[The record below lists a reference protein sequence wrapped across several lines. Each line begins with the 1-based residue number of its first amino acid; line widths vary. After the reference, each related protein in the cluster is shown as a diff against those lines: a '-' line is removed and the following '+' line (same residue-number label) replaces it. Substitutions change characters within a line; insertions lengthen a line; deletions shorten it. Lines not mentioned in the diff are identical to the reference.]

1 MDRLSRGARVLA
13 VAAVCLA
20 LLAAGCEPRKGGVLR
35 VIPQG
40 NQYEVTYQYTLAH
53 PPPRGQV
60 YVFWLVNVDDGQ
72 MVRMGTVQPG
82 VNRVVRVQVSFPPTG
97 AIVSPEPDA
106 NVDHPGKKWELMD
119 GRVTK

>member
-13 VAAVCLA
+13 IAAVCLA
-20 LLAAGCEPRKGGVLR
+20 LLTAGCEPRKGGVLL

-40 NQYEVTYQYTLAH
+40 NQYEVTYRYTLAH

-72 MVRMGTVQPG
+72 MVRMGTIQPG
-82 VNRVVRVQVSFPPTG
+82 INRVVRVQVSFPPTG
-97 AIVSPEPDA
+97 AIVSPEPNAD
-106 NVDHPGKKWELMD
+106 VDRPGKKWELMD